1 MERISR
7 GANQS
12 YYRIRSEDN
21 NVKLDGVDLSVN
33 CCGEC
38 VLRSEWG
45 HALGR
50 SKDISRKD
58 YYLIFSLGGDM
69 VGRVDGNPV
78 RIGEGEIICISPGTP
93 YLFGSLLPM
102 KEWTHYFWIHF
113 TGYDAERTVRRS
125 GLEPNRVYQGCRY
138 DEIYP
143 FYESLFAEFR
153 THGEDFEYNAALLLR
168 SIFYTISTSRRS
180 SGKGRLDKSIRYIHT
195 HLRYD
200 LSVEQLAAMDYL
212 GVSRYRELFTAET
225 GVSPT
230 EYIARL
236 RIERAKDLL
245 SRTDMNISDVAE
257 SVGYVTRHYFQSVFK
272 RRVGMTPGRW
282 RARSLGL

>member
-1 MERISR
+1 MERINK

-12 YYRIRSEDN
+12 YYRIRHTDS
-21 NVKLDGVDLSVN
+21 NVRLDGVDLSVN

-50 SKDISRKD
+50 SKDTSRND
-58 YYLIFSLGGDM
+58 FYLIYSLGGDM
-69 VGRVDGNPV
+69 VGRVGGEQV
-78 RIGEGEIICISPGTP
+78 RIGDGELICISPGTP
-93 YLFGSLLPM
+93 YLFGSLKPM

-125 GLEPNRVYQGCRY
+125 GIEPNRVYEASRF
-138 DEIYP
+138 DEVYP
-143 FYESLFAEFR
+143 FYDNLFTEFR
-153 THGEDFEYNAALLLR
+153 QRGEDFEYNATLILR
-168 SIFYTISTSRRS
+168 TILYTFSRSLKDRS
-180 SGKGRLDKSIRYIHT
+180 VYRLDKSIRYIHT

-200 LSVEQLAAMDYL
+200 LSIEELAAMEFL
-212 GVSRYRELFTAET
+212 GVSRYRELFTMET
-225 GVSPT
+225 GVAPT

-245 SRTDMNISDVAE
+245 VRTNMNISEVAE

-272 RRVGMTPGRW
+272 RRTGMTPGEYRKK
-282 RARSLGL
+282 L